1 MGPGDLEKILRL
13 LPPQAGGNVL
23 VGLTAPDDAGV
34 FQLGQELA
42 LVQTVDFFTPIVD
55 DPYRFGEIAAANA
68 LSDIY
73 AMGGR
78 PLTAMNI
85 VCFPCD
91 RGLDILAEILSGGQ
105 VKVLEAGAV
114 LLGGHTIE
122 DAEPKFGLAATGLVH
137 PENIWTSSGA
147 RPGDALLL
155 SKPLGTGVLATAL
168 KGDVIQERDMED
180 AIQSMCAL
188 NAEAAQVARRV
199 GCTAVTDVTGFGFLG
214 HLAEM
219 LADGAVSC
227 QVEAASVPFFQGA
240 REAAGMGL
248 VPVGTGRNRDFLK
261 DRVLLDGV
269 DPITADLLFDA
280 QTSGGLLFAVPPE
293 RAEAAAIALSEA
305 GTPAAAIVGR
315 FMERGEYD
323 IVVTA

>member
-1 MGPGDLEKILRL
+1 MGPGDLDKILKL
-13 LPPQAGGNVL
+13 LPPSTGGNVL

-34 FQLGQELA
+34 YRLSDELA
-42 LVQTVDFFTPIVD
+42 LVQTVDFFTPVVD
-55 DPYRFGEIAAANA
+55 DPYRFGQIAAANA

-85 VCFPCD
+85 VCFPCGS
-91 RGLDILAEILSGGQ
+91 GLDILAEILSGGQ
-105 VKVLEAGAV
+105 MKVVEAGAS

-137 PENIWTSSGA
+137 PDSIWTSTGA
-147 RPGDALLL
+147 RPGDVLLL

-168 KGDVIQERDMED
+168 KGDVLQEGDMED
-180 AIQSMCAL
+180 AIQSMCTL
-188 NAEAAQVARRV
+188 NAAAAGAAWQA
-199 GCTAVTDVTGFGFLG
+199 GATAVTDVTGFGLLG

-219 LADGAVSC
+219 LALRDVSC
-227 QVEAASVPFFQGA
+227 RVEAGTVPLFGGA

-248 VPVGTGRNRDFLK
+248 VPAGTLRNREYLK
-261 DRVLLDGV
+261 DRVKLDGV
-269 DPITADLLFDA
+269 DAITADLLFDA
-280 QTSGGLLFAVPPE
+280 QTSGGLLFAVPPDK
-293 RAEAAAIALSEA
+293 AEGARSALEEA
-305 GTPAAAIVGR
+305 GTPAAAIVGE
-315 FMERGEYD
+315 FVERGEYD